1 MNPYLRV
8 NEEVNDALTSGIG
21 VVALESTIIAHG
33 MPYPANME
41 TALRME
47 KKVRDGGC
55 IPATI
60 AIINGEMKVG
70 LSEDEINSLARSGSS
85 ILKCSRRDLPVV
97 IARKQHG
104 ATTVAATMI
113 IAEMAG
119 IEIFATGGIGGVHR
133 GAAVSMDVSADL
145 QELARTNVTVV
156 SAGAKAILDLGLT
169 LEYLETF
176 GVPVI
181 GYRTNEFP
189 AFYSRRSGLNLD
201 VRADNPAEI
210 TRIIGIKRKTGLA
223 GGILVANP
231 IPESWEIEY
240 EHIQDA
246 ICQAIQEATLNSVK
260 GKSITPWLLSKI
272 SELTGGESLSSNIAL
287 VENNVRLAAE
297 IAASLASVIKE

>member
-1 MNPYLRV
+1 MNTYLRI
-8 NEEVNDALTSGIG
+8 NNEVNDALHSGIG

-33 MPYPANME
+33 MPYPENME

-47 KKVRDGGC
+47 KVVRNGGC

-60 AIINGEMKVG
+60 AIIDGEMKVG
-70 LSEDEINSLARSGSS
+70 LSEDEINLLAKSGPSVM
-85 ILKCSRRDLPVV
+85 KCSRRDLPIVL
-97 IARKQHG
+97 ARKLPG

-133 GAAVSMDVSADL
+133 DAAVSMDISADL

-169 LEYLETF
+169 LEYLETY

-181 GYRTNEFP
+181 GYRTSEFP
-189 AFYSRRSGLNLD
+189 AFYNRQSGHNLD
-201 VRADNPAEI
+201 VRADHPAEI
-210 TRIIGIKRKTGLA
+210 ARIISIKRKTKIS

-231 IPESWEIEY
+231 IPELWEMQY
-240 EHIQDA
+240 ENIQTA
-246 ICQAIQEATLNSVK
+246 ISKALDEAALNSIK
-260 GKSITPWLLSKI
+260 GKSITPWLLSRI

-297 IAASLASVIKE
+297 IATALVEVKNE

>member
-1 MNPYLRV
+1 MNNYLRI
-8 NEEVNDALTSGIG
+8 NNEVNDALKSGIG

-33 MPYPANME
+33 MPYPENME

-47 KKVRDGGC
+47 KVVRDGGC

-60 AIINGEMKVG
+60 AIINGELKVG
-70 LSEDEINSLARSGSS
+70 LSEAEINLLAKSGTSVM
-85 ILKCSRRDLPVV
+85 KCSRRDLPVAL
-97 IARKQHG
+97 ARKLPG

-133 GAAVSMDVSADL
+133 GAAISMDISADL
-145 QELARTNVTVV
+145 QEMARTNVTVV

-181 GYRTNEFP
+181 GYRTLEFP
-189 AFYSRRSGLNLD
+189 AFYTRHSGHNLD
-201 VRADNPAEI
+201 IRADHPAEI
-210 TRIIGIKRKTGLA
+210 AQIIDIKRKTGLA

-231 IPESWEIEY
+231 IPESWEIQY
-240 EHIQDA
+240 ENIQAA
-246 ICQAIQEATLNSVK
+246 IGQAIHEAALNSVK
-260 GKSITPWLLSKI
+260 GKSITPWLLSRI
-272 SELTGGESLSSNIAL
+272 SELTAGESLSSNIAL

-297 IAASLASVIKE
+297 IAVSLAEVKKA